1 MQVKMLVSMEG
12 DRLSRR
18 PGDIIQVSDAEGKRL
33 IAKEFAVYDS
43 SDGQPANVPLEVWN
57 KKKKADVKKP
67 EVKKKK

>member
-1 MQVKMLVSMEG
+1 MLVSMEG